1 MRLRIKN
8 LDFYKGEQEDKNL
21 DFYNLQPAIKNLDF
35 CVVLPTKKF
44 FKNF

>member
-35 CVVLPTKKF
+35 CRNTTCKKF
-44 FKNF
+44 FQ